1 MKDRVS
7 RDHDKIPAEIW
18 WVPNSEKEVI
28 IDLEKLK
35 FRDNNN
41 KKNDR
46 LVNIMTNLNVG
57 SLDLAGKGS
66 KRQTLRYMA

>member
-41 KKNDR
+41 KR
-46 LVNIMTNLNVG
+46 MT
-57 SLDLAGKGS
+57 DL
-66 KRQTLRYMA
+66 

>member
-1 MKDRVS
+1 MKDRGS

-41 KKNDR
+41 TR
-46 LVNIMTNLNVG
+46 MT
-57 SLDLAGKGS
+57 DL
-66 KRQTLRYMA
+66 